1 MIHWS
6 GKCPGKNFYALIL
19 PQHGLCSVC
28 MCTFFPPVKFHVL
41 AVCLCLCVRVKRCE
55 CTLYIFLLSLRL
67 HLLASLQWLDLSRLL
82 AVCQRRKICARLTS
96 CHCTPL
102 FLTSIL
108 LSAFSPSIIH
118 GSVQTFVFCLNNW
131 LKAWSERRDA
141 CISVVGG
148 KKVSGEKRL
157 RQTCSSHAFPD
168 SEQWWLRILLALLPL
183 LTSHLAK
190 WLVPPE
196 DLFSP

>member
-1 MIHWS
+1 MPW
-6 GKCPGKNFYALIL
+6 KNFFMLSFF
-19 PQHGLCSVC
+19 HSTVC
-28 MCTFFPPVKFHVL
+28 AVCACAHSFPPVKFHVL

-148 KKVSGEKRL
+148 KSEWWEALKAHMFFSRL
-157 RQTCSSHAFPD
+157 PRQWIVMIKNSFGSASSA
-168 SEQWWLRILLALLPL
+168 
-183 LTSHLAK
+183 HL
-190 WLVPPE
+190 
-196 DLFSP
+196 SPS